1 MIYWKIEVKSSSPEN
16 LEAALIERLEAC
28 KKMKA
33 TAETEGNSH
42 KARRYGRICKQFED
56 AIKLYVRGK
65 PIPLDELP
73 TLPGFEPLTI
83 ATQSVLD
90 PEIEKNNKPSEPKLP
105 TSSESESFEN
115 KISSDPKT
123 PISPSRVQI
132 GIFSI
137 LYIY

>member
-1 MIYWKIEVKSSSPEN
+1 MKSSNPEN
-16 LEAALIERLEAC
+16 LETALIERLEAC

-33 TAETEGNSH
+33 IAESEGNSH

-73 TLPGFEPLTI
+73 TPPGFEPLTTVI
-83 ATQSVLD
+83 TQSVPD
-90 PEIEKNNKPSEPKLP
+90 PTIEKNDKPLESKLP

-115 KISSDPKT
+115 KLSSDPKA
-123 PISPSRVQI
+123 PISPPRAQT

-137 LYIY
+137 LYINLL